1 MKKFLLCAAA
11 LVVAMSVNAQEKF
24 QMNGENFGLTKE
36 LSPCPAG
43 TVWFEGDNI
52 TVTNA
57 FATDHKVVDCKNN
70 GYNTVTIDGTEILT
84 SGGVQGNDNPKDK
97 NGFGVAMSLLP
108 PTSGA
113 VIEIDAKND
122 GWVYIV
128 SKLSSNKSYMV
139 FEEGTAIGYKIAM
152 EIADSRFP
160 NNVLN
165 LEVKGE
171 GEYNQLPMSLVDY
184 NPETG
189 EPLATGGV
197 QWVVREV
204 LGDKEAAS
212 ANNGLG
218 VFYFPVFAGLKY
230 YASASG
236 SKISWSGI
244 LFQTEEA
251 TSILVGDNTETAKP
265 SMELLGATGI
275 KGIVADQVN
284 ANAPIY
290 NLAGQKVTKAYKGV
304 VIQNG
309 VKRIQK

>member
-24 QMNGENFGLTKE
+24 QMNGEGFGLTT
-36 LSPCPAG
+36 SYSACPAG
-43 TVWFEGDNI
+43 KVWYEGQNI

-57 FATDHKVVDCKNN
+57 FTTDHKIVDCKNHD
-70 GYNTVTIDGTEILT
+70 YNKLTIDGQEFVT

-97 NGFGVAMSLLP
+97 NGIGVAMSLLP

-113 VIEIDAKND
+113 VININALND

-128 SKLSSNKSYMV
+128 AKLSSNKSYMV

-152 EIADSRFP
+152 EIEDSRFP

-171 GEYNQLPMSLVDY
+171 GEYNQLPMSLVEY

-197 QWVVREV
+197 QWVVREF
-204 LGDKEAAS
+204 LNDKEAAS

-218 VFYFPVFAGLKY
+218 VFYFPVVAGLQY

-236 SKISWSGI
+236 SKISWCGI
-244 LFQTEEA
+244 LFQPEEA
-251 TSILVGDNTETAKP
+251 TSIQVEGVGDPAKAP
-265 SMELLGATGI
+265 MELLGSTGI
-275 KGIVADQVN
+275 KGLVADQAN

-290 NLAGQKVTKAYKGV
+290 NLAGQKVNANYKGV

-309 VKRIQK
+309 KKFIQ